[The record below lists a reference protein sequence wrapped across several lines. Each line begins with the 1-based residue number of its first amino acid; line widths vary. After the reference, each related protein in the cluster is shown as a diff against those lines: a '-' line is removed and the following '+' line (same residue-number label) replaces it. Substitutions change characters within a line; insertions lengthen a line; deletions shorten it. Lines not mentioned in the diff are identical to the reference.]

1 MIRDLDEAL
10 ETLPFG
16 RMRALVLALVTATIV
31 LDGFDIQLA
40 ALAAPAMLAEWGLD
54 RAAFGPVLAASLA
67 GMAAG
72 TALGG
77 GIGDRVGRRPAL
89 IGSVLFFAAM
99 TALSALAPDAWTLA
113 LLRLATGIGLGAAVP
128 NATALVAEWMPARWR
143 AYAVMLVI
151 VAVPLG
157 GMLGA
162 ALCAWMIP
170 AFGWR
175 ACFVLGGA
183 APLVLAVAMII
194 TLPESPQFL
203 ALKPHAADRLLGLMT
218 RLAGDDHFGKDTI
231 FRTSAT
237 APAKG
242 GMGLLLTPALRS
254 MTLRLWLGFFA
265 AMLALYGCLNWLPL
279 LLSGLGL
286 PMDQAVRGSMWFNL
300 GGVAGAASGAWA
312 GGRFGP
318 VRTLSVLC
326 LGGTGV
332 LALSA
337 ASLAGGMVPGAA
349 LAMAP
354 VLLAGGAILGVQ
366 VGLYGLAAARYPTA
380 CRAAGIGWAATLG
393 RGGAVVSALAGGWVL
408 AQNQGPALW
417 LLGLALALL
426 LCWRAVRVREG

>member
-16 RMRALVLALVTATIV
+16 RLRVLVLLLVTGIIV

-54 RAAFGPVLAASLA
+54 RASFGPVLAASLA

-77 GIGDRVGRRPAL
+77 SIGDRVGRRPAL

-99 TALSALAPDAWTLA
+99 TALSALAHDPTTLG
-113 LLRLATGIGLGAAVP
+113 LLRLATGLGLGAAVP
-128 NATALVAEWMPARWR
+128 NATALVAEWMPRRWR
-143 AYAVMLVI
+143 SYAVMLVI
-151 VAVPLG
+151 VAVPIG

-175 ACFVLGGA
+175 ACFILGGV
-183 APLVLAVAMII
+183 APALLALVMII

-203 ALKPHAADRLLGLMT
+203 ALREDRAGRLRAVMN
-218 RLAGDDHFGKDTI
+218 RLAGGSHFDTETV
-231 FRTSAT
+231 FRTAA
-237 APAKG
+237 APAGKG
-242 GMGLLLTPALRS
+242 SMAQLLSAPLR
-254 MTLRLWLGFFA
+254 TTTWHLWAGFFA
-265 AMLALYGCLNWLPL
+265 AMLALYGCLNWLPV

-300 GGVAGAASGAWA
+300 GGVAGAVLGAWA
-312 GGRFGP
+312 GGRFG
-318 VRTLSVLC
+318 VGRCLSALC
-326 LGGTGV
+326 LGGAFV
-332 LALSA
+332 LSMA
-337 ASLAGGMVPGAA
+337 AAA
-349 LAMAP
+349 LALGHVPSGMVAMVP
-354 VLLAGGAILGVQ
+354 VLLSGGAILGVQ
-366 VGLYGLAAARYPTA
+366 VGLYGLAAARYPTS

-408 AQNQGPALW
+408 AQPSGAALW
-417 LLGLALALL
+417 LGVLTLALL
-426 LCWRAVRVREG
+426 FCWRAVRTA

>member
-16 RMRALVLALVTATIV
+16 RLRVLVLVLVTAIVV

-40 ALAAPAMLAEWGLD
+40 ALAAPAMLTEWGLD

-67 GMAAG
+67 GMAVG

-77 GIGDRVGRRPAL
+77 SIGDRVGRRPAL
-89 IGSVLFFAAM
+89 IGAVLFFASM
-99 TALSALAPDAWTLA
+99 TALSALANGPVTLG
-113 LLRLATGIGLGAAVP
+113 LLRLATGLGLGAAVP
-128 NATALVAEWMPARWR
+128 NATALVAEWMPRRWR

-151 VAVPLG
+151 VAVPVG

-175 ACFVLGGA
+175 ACFILGGA
-183 APLVLAVAMII
+183 APAVLALIMII

-203 ALKPHAADRLLGLMT
+203 ALRDDRSNHLRRLMN
-218 RLAGDDHFGKDTI
+218 RLAGGSRFDSGMI
-231 FRTSAT
+231 FRPPALAT
-237 APAKG
+237 GKG
-242 GMGLLLTPALRS
+242 GVAELLSAPLR
-254 MTLRLWLGFFA
+254 TTTVYLWAGFFA
-265 AMLALYGCLNWLPL
+265 AMLALYGCLNWLPV

-300 GGVAGAASGAWA
+300 GGVAGAVLGAWA
-312 GGRFGP
+312 GGRFGAARCLSALCLTGA
-318 VRTLSVLC
+318 VTLSITAVA
-326 LGGTGV
+326 
-332 LALSA
+332 LALGHIPGVA
-337 ASLAGGMVPGAA
+337 AAMVPVM
-349 LAMAP
+349 LS
-354 VLLAGGAILGVQ
+354 GGAILGVQ
-366 VGLYGLAAARYPTA
+366 VGLYGLAAARYPTG

-408 AQNQGPALW
+408 AQPLGAALW
-417 LLGLALALL
+417 LGVLALALL
-426 LCWRAVRVREG
+426 FCWRMVRIA

>member
-16 RMRALVLALVTATIV
+16 RLRVLVLVLVTSIIV

-54 RAAFGPVLAASLA
+54 RVAFGPVLAASLA

-77 GIGDRVGRRPAL
+77 SIGDRIGRRPAL

-99 TALSALAPDAWTLA
+99 TALSALADDPMTLG
-113 LLRLATGIGLGAAVP
+113 LLRLATGLGLGAAVP
-128 NATALVAEWMPARWR
+128 NATALVAEWMPRRWR
-143 AYAVMLVI
+143 AYAVTLVI
-151 VAVPLG
+151 VAVPIG

-170 AFGWR
+170 TFGWR
-175 ACFVLGGA
+175 ACFILGGV
-183 APLVLAVAMII
+183 APALLALIMII

-203 ALKPHAADRLLGLMT
+203 GLRDDRSNHLRHLMN
-218 RLAGDDHFGKDTI
+218 RLAGDNCFDSAMI
-231 FRTSAT
+231 FRVSAPT
-237 APAKG
+237 P
-242 GMGLLLTPALRS
+242 GMGGVAELLSAPLRV
-254 MTLRLWLGFFA
+254 TTWQLWAGFFA
-265 AMLALYGCLNWLPL
+265 AMLALYGCLNWLPV

-300 GGVAGAASGAWA
+300 GGVAGAVMGAWA
-312 GGRFGP
+312 GGRFGTA
-318 VRTLSVLC
+318 RCLSALC
-326 LGGTGV
+326 LIGACILSIAAIA
-332 LALSA
+332 LALGHIPGVTA
-337 ASLAGGMVPGAA
+337 AMV
-349 LAMAP
+349 P
-354 VLLAGGAILGVQ
+354 VLLSGGAILGVQ
-366 VGLYGLAAARYPTA
+366 VGLYGLAAARYPTS

-408 AQNQGPALW
+408 AQPLGAALW
-417 LLGLALALL
+417 LGVLTLALL
-426 LCWRAVRVREG
+426 FCWRAVRTV